1 MLKLFL
7 KFLEKRPLIHKIITI
22 LKKIGVME
30 AKQLKWAY
38 LTALALV
45 WGSSFILIKKGLIG
59 LSALQVG
66 SLRIIFAAIFL
77 LLIGFRSL
85 PKIPKHKWKYIAM
98 TSVFG
103 TFGPAFLF
111 ALAQT
116 EIDSSVS
123 SILNSLT
130 PLNTLILG
138 SLFFGVS
145 FQKRQVWGVFIGLMG
160 SLLLVFSG
168 AMNNPNQNYY
178 YAILVIIA
186 SICYAINVNL
196 IKRFLSDLS
205 PLSITTGNF
214 AVLLLP
220 ASLILFFTGFYEVIH
235 IETVQHAVLFIV
247 VLGVVGTG
255 IANIFFFKLI
265 QISSP
270 VFATSVTYLIPVV
283 AFFWGLLDNE
293 MLTPVQFVGAFI
305 ILIGVYLSA
314 KK

>member
-1 MLKLFL
+1 M
-7 KFLEKRPLIHKIITI
+7 T
-22 LKKIGVME
+22 
-30 AKQLKWAY
+30 
-38 LTALALV
+38 LALV
-45 WGSSFILIKKGLIG
+45 WGSSFILIKKGLVG

-77 LLIGFRSL
+77 LLIGFKSL
-85 PKIPKHKWKYIAM
+85 PKIPKGKWKYIAM
-98 TSVFG
+98 TSMFG
-103 TFGPAFLF
+103 TFVPAFLF

-130 PLNTLILG
+130 PLNTLVLG
-138 SLFFGVS
+138 FLVFGIN
-145 FQKRQVWGVFIGLMG
+145 FQRRQVWGVFIGLVG
-160 SLLLVFSG
+160 SLLLVFNG
-168 AMNNPNQNYY
+168 AMNHPDQNYY

-214 AVLLLP
+214 AVLVVP
-220 ASLILFFTGFYEVIH
+220 ASLILFFTGFSEMIH
-235 IETVQHAVLFIV
+235 IESVQHAVLFIV
-247 VLGVVGTG
+247 ILGVVGTG
-255 IANIFFFKLI
+255 IANILFFKLI

-293 MLTPVQFVGAFI
+293 MLTPIQFFGAFI